1 MRQILVIDDDMDMSR
16 LLCHFLGRKGF
27 QATSAF
33 SGGKG
38 LEKFKESNFDVVLC
52 DFRLG
57 DMDGVDILKEI
68 KKINSDTVV
77 IIITGYSDVKMAVEV
92 MRLGAF
98 DYITK
103 PLIPEEVINVIN
115 IKFNR

>member
-33 SGGKG
+33 SGSKG

-57 DMDGVDILKEI
+57 DMDGVDILKALE
-68 KKINSDTVV
+68 DGLAELHG
-77 IIITGYSDVKMAVEV
+77 ITAWMGDAVA
-92 MRLGAF
+92 R
-98 DYITK
+98 
-103 PLIPEEVINVIN
+103 
-115 IKFNR
+115 